1 MKIWRSGTPSPGLS
15 PWNFSHLSLYLQDK
29 AVKVGV
35 QFKYL
40 TRDLNRE
47 LFFLSFSD
55 VSRVISNTFQLWNE
69 KICIPL
75 IISEKLMLPCCMK
88 TSLGAIVESSK
99 YFPEKLQSQ
108 YWGPSFLFKCLSI
121 SSCRTS
127 RSPEK
132 YSKLTGWFRSPCRYY
147 LGSYNSITNLS
158 SGKKI

>member
-1 MKIWRSGTPSPGLS
+1 MKKRRAALWGVPFLNSRNYFKWKFEDRARRAQAWC

-40 TRDLNRE
+40 ARDLNRE

-88 TSLGAIVESSK
+88 TSMGAIVESSK

-108 YWGPSFLFKCLSI
+108 YWGPSFLFKCLSRAAAHRVLQKNI
-121 SSCRTS
+121 VS
-127 RSPEK
+127 
-132 YSKLTGWFRSPCRYY
+132 
-147 LGSYNSITNLS
+147 
-158 SGKKI
+158 